1 MIWTQLLLQHFFASS
16 ILKQAQ
22 LHQVV
27 LQIICPT
34 VSCEDAT
41 VTTNSNISLNCK
53 YLQFLISHLSVIAVN
68 WYYSCLILQLSQ
80 PCAPRAQRHPQV
92 GNWATPHN
100 CWQNISKPNTYPRK
114 CTSFNP
120 VPEGHTDTPLIEYEM
135 QHVRCII
142 PCASCVRY
150 ISKLIQHW
158 FGIMDGLLQILS
170 S

>member
-41 VTTNSNISLNCK
+41 VTTNSNMSLNCK

-100 CWQNISKPNTYPRK
+100 CWQNISKPKTYPSK
-114 CTSFNP
+114 CISSNP
-120 VPEGHTDTPLIEYEM
+120 VPEGHTNSPQVNNTPQLLAEYIQYKHISKKM
-135 QHVRCII
+135 YMTQ
-142 PCASCVRY
+142 PCAPRAHRHPT
-150 ISKLIQHW
+150 K
-158 FGIMDGLLQILS
+158 
-170 S
+170 